1 MGRVEMKLEIG
12 SAALGLCDEGLVS
25 RPDALDSDLLKRAA

>member
-1 MGRVEMKLEIG
+1 MKLEIG

-25 RPDALDSDLLKRAA
+25 RPDALDSDLLKGAA